1 MSDIPEETKK
11 DLEVMHDIKVDD
23 IKPEDKPVEE
33 PEVEPDPEPTY
44 KDHVNGLLD
53 RVSKGEEIYPTDTNP
68 IHQTIKDHGVK
79 GALLRVF
86 NEETEPGNYQLN
98 EEDDP
103 DSQKIGDSDFFKVT
117 LPSSYP
123 EAQKYWERLTP
134 QLRNIGDASIHPEGN
149 SKHQLRNTGEAKDIL
164 TIELVRN
171 SASADKPSVYLTWQ
185 DTDEV
190 LTEEEAKSI
199 LSSAGIGAE
208 NAIIVDKG
216 SVVEAEP

>member
-1 MSDIPEETKK
+1 MSDLPEETKK

-23 IKPEDKPVEE
+23 EKEVEE
-33 PEVEPDPEPTY
+33 PVVESDPEPTY
-44 KDHVNGLLD
+44 KDHISGLLD
-53 RVSKGEEIYPTDTNP
+53 RVSKGEEVFPRTDPNP

-86 NEETEPGNYQLN
+86 NEEVEPGNYQLN
-98 EEDDP
+98 EEEDP

-134 QLRNIGDASIHPEGN
+134 QLRNIGDATINPEGN

-171 SASADKPSVYLTWQ
+171 AASADKPSIYLTWQ

-190 LTEEEAKSI
+190 LTDEEAKSI